1 MSDNPNDLML
11 AEPDRHPGDIT
22 RCIKNVEKAEL
33 SPNVKVF
40 MQAGGTYI
48 WGHKNFRDNN
58 AKIPTEATAFNMDE
72 NGKFVPV
79 TGTVLTSGNIS
90 VRQWYLNKNEVID
103 IDEETGEF
111 IRLYTPA
118 ENGKIGRYVYD
129 KYHRDW
135 KPREQLPISG
145 EKNTETDM
153 GSKEGLVSFLQAGQE
168 LEKQLY
174 PEGNVRRALIF
185 VNHGV
190 MYSGGLYGVCNDEYT
205 LNSLSLKEIQD
216 AFAEVKGG
224 WSNSEGK
231 PFEVVAF
238 DACVMG
244 GYETALAVKDA
255 ANYMVASQEEAVGS
269 VMLGYS
275 GMLSDLSRNLSM
287 SGAEFAKVISKTYW
301 EHSRAVDKEFNMD
314 TNSMLTSSVVDLSEN
329 KMETLQSAYADFSES
344 ALNVAKQN
352 PDEFIQTLA
361 KFNKAANAAE
371 KYPSEAAATVFSVYD
386 LPLLMDL
393 KGFAKNTAQSFPEL
407 EQSGNALATA
417 ISNAVIYQRRGV
429 GLNRG
434 GGLSIFYPFNFLENN
449 GQGIADYQK
458 VAADDKL
465 SSETQGQLYEFLYN
479 GVTDNLQQVEVDVLD
494 PKTGEPVVNPEIG
507 QIFKENKWQIPEG
520 GIFDLSALAEVE
532 VQLNEDNKTVWVE
545 LAEEDRSRIEDVRSQ
560 VMLVDGVDEDGKFS
574 GVYLGD
580 DKSTEEDWQSG
591 KFESTFNGQ
600 WLMLERAYS
609 FKRSRFRF
617 HKEK

>member
-1 MSDNPNDLML
+1 
-11 AEPDRHPGDIT
+11 
-22 RCIKNVEKAEL
+22 
-33 SPNVKVF
+33 
-40 MQAGGTYI
+40 
-48 WGHKNFRDNN
+48 
-58 AKIPTEATAFNMDE
+58 
-72 NGKFVPV
+72 
-79 TGTVLTSGNIS
+79 
-90 VRQWYLNKNEVID
+90 
-103 IDEETGEF
+103 
-111 IRLYTPA
+111 
-118 ENGKIGRYVYD
+118 
-129 KYHRDW
+129 
-135 KPREQLPISG
+135 
-145 EKNTETDM
+145 M

-224 WSNSEGK
+224 WSSSERK

-255 ANYMVASQEEAVGS
+255 ANYMVASQEETVGS

-275 GMLSDLSRNLSM
+275 GMLSDLSRNPSM

-301 EHSRAVDKEFNMD
+301 EHSLAVDKEFNMD

-371 KYPSEAAATVFSVYD
+371 KYPSEAAATIFSVYD

-407 EQSGNALATA
+407 EQYGNALTTA
-417 ISNAVIYQRRGV
+417 ISNAVFIRNAASV
-429 GLNRG
+429 
-434 GGLSIFYPFNFLENN
+434 SI
-449 GQGIADYQK
+449 A
-458 VAADDKL
+458 AADFPFSTRSISLKTTDKV
-465 SSETQGQLYEFLYN
+465 S
-479 GVTDNLQQVEVDVLD
+479 
-494 PKTGEPVVNPEIG
+494 PIIRK
-507 QIFKENKWQIPEG
+507 
-520 GIFDLSALAEVE
+520 
-532 VQLNEDNKTVWVE
+532 
-545 LAEEDRSRIEDVRSQ
+545 SRQMIN
-560 VMLVDGVDEDGKFS
+560 
-574 GVYLGD
+574 YLR
-580 DKSTEEDWQSG
+580 KLKVSCTNFYTTE
-591 KFESTFNGQ
+591 
-600 WLMLERAYS
+600 
-609 FKRSRFRF
+609 
-617 HKEK
+617 